1 MFKKSDSLKNI
12 SALLLYIFVVAFILI
27 PTVLILFISFCK
39 ADDLGNIK
47 SVVTLANFHKLLSP
61 IYGEVILN
69 SLKIALITTFG
80 VLALAYPLACVV
92 SKHSKKMQMIVLLLI
107 ILPYWT
113 NSLVRT
119 YSFMVILR
127 ADGVINKILMLT
139 GLIDAPMQLLYTDAA
154 VVATMIYLF
163 LPVMF
168 LPIYSSV
175 EKIDK
180 AYIDASRDLGA
191 GKVQTFLKVIFP
203 LSLPG
208 VAAGTVLVFT
218 PCLGLFYISDLVG
231 GGKTVLLGSV
241 IRDQFTA
248 TRNLPF
254 GSALSVVMMIMAL
267 VFVILYYKLSAGG
280 EKNEI

>member
-12 SALLLYIFVVAFILI
+12 SALSLYIFVVAFILV

-39 ADDLGNIK
+39 ADDLGNIE
-47 SVVTLANFHKLLSP
+47 SVVTLANFYKLLSP

-92 SKHSKKMQMIVLLLI
+92 SKLSKKMQMIVLLLI

-139 GLIDAPMQLLYTDAA
+139 GLIGAPMQLLYTDAA

-267 VFVILYYKLSAGG
+267 VFVILYYKLSVGG